1 MFTPSAYGEQMDA
14 LTLEEL
20 SADTAQQANTLELLP
35 GQERFANPVTYEQA
49 DTTIDVANTWN
60 RVIRSGDEV
69 VGFVRAYFD
78 PDFATDE
85 LRCCVW
91 RVSVSASA
99 QGKGVGRF
107 AIEAVK
113 EEALRRGFDHLS
125 VLWQAGDEGPGNFF
139 RKLGFI
145 ETGQSGY
152 GDVIG
157 SLPLR

>member
-1 MFTPSAYGEQMDA
+1 MDA

-20 SADTAQQANTLELLP
+20 SADTAQQANSLELLP

-49 DTTIDVANTWN
+49 DTSIDVANTWS

-78 PDFATDE
+78 PEYTTDE

-91 RVSVSASA
+91 RVSVSADA

-113 EEALRRGFDHLS
+113 QEALRRGFDHLS

-145 ETGQSGY
+145 ETGQSDY

>member
-1 MFTPSAYGEQMDA
+1 MDA
-14 LTLEEL
+14 LRLEEL

-49 DTTIDVANTWN
+49 DNTIDVTNTWS

>member
-1 MFTPSAYGEQMDA
+1 MDA

-49 DTTIDVANTWN
+49 DESIEVANTWS
-60 RVIRSGDEV
+60 RVIRSGDDV

-78 PDFATDE
+78 PEFAIDE

-91 RVSVSASA
+91 RVSVSANA
-99 QGKGVGRF
+99 QGQGVGRF

-113 EEALRRGFDHLS
+113 EEALRRGFDRLS

-145 ETGQSGY
+145 ETGQSNY

>member
-1 MFTPSAYGEQMDA
+1 MDA

-20 SADTAQQANTLELLP
+20 SADTAQHANTLELLP

-49 DTTIDVANTWN
+49 GNTVEVSKTWS

-78 PDFATDE
+78 PDFATEE

-107 AIEAVK
+107 AIEAAK
-113 EEALRRGFDHLS
+113 QEALHRGFDHLS
-125 VLWQAGDEGPGNFF
+125 VLWQAGDEGPGKFF
-139 RKLGFI
+139 HKLGFI
-145 ETGQSGY
+145 ETGQSDY

-157 SLPLR
+157 SLALR

>member
-1 MFTPSAYGEQMDA
+1 
-14 LTLEEL
+14 
-20 SADTAQQANTLELLP
+20 
-35 GQERFANPVTYEQA
+35 
-49 DTTIDVANTWN
+49 
-60 RVIRSGDEV
+60 
-69 VGFVRAYFD
+69 
-78 PDFATDE
+78 
-85 LRCCVW
+85 
-91 RVSVSASA
+91 
-99 QGKGVGRF
+99 VGRF

-145 ETGQSGY
+145 ETGQSDY

>member
-1 MFTPSAYGEQMDA
+1 MDA

-35 GQERFANPVTYEQA
+35 GQERFANPVTYEHA
-49 DTTIDVANTWN
+49 DETIEVAHTWS

-78 PDFATDE
+78 PDFATEE

-91 RVSVSASA
+91 RVSVAASA

-113 EEALRRGFDHLS
+113 REALRRGFEHLS

-145 ETGQSGY
+145 ETGQSDY

>member
-1 MFTPSAYGEQMDA
+1 MDA

-20 SADTAQQANTLELLP
+20 SADTAQQANSLELLP

-49 DTTIDVANTWN
+49 DTSIDVANTWS
-60 RVIRSGDEV
+60 RVIRAGDEV
-69 VGFVRAYFD
+69 VGFVRADFD
-78 PDFATDE
+78 PDFTTEE

-91 RVSVSASA
+91 RVSVSAGA

-113 EEALRRGFDHLS
+113 QEALRRGFDHLS

-145 ETGQSGY
+145 ETGQSDY

>member
-1 MFTPSAYGEQMDA
+1 MDA

-20 SADTAQQANTLELLP
+20 SADTAQQANSLELLP

-49 DTTIDVANTWN
+49 DTSIDVANTWS

-78 PDFATDE
+78 PEYTTDE

-91 RVSVSASA
+91 RVSVSAGA

-113 EEALRRGFDHLS
+113 QEALRRGFDHLS

-145 ETGQSGY
+145 ETGQSDY

>member
-49 DTTIDVANTWN
+49 DNTIDVTNTWS

>member
-1 MFTPSAYGEQMDA
+1 MDA

-49 DTTIDVANTWN
+49 DTTIDVANTWS

-91 RVSVSASA
+91 RVSVSAAA

-113 EEALRRGFDHLS
+113 QEALRRGFDHLS

-145 ETGQSGY
+145 ETGQSDY

>member
-35 GQERFANPVTYEQA
+35 GQERFENPVTYEQA
-49 DTTIDVANTWN
+49 DNTIDVTNTWS

>member
-1 MFTPSAYGEQMDA
+1 
-14 LTLEEL
+14 
-20 SADTAQQANTLELLP
+20 
-35 GQERFANPVTYEQA
+35 
-49 DTTIDVANTWN
+49 
-60 RVIRSGDEV
+60 VIRSGDEV

-78 PDFATDE
+78 PDFATEE

-113 EEALRRGFDHLS
+113 REALRRGFHHLS

-145 ETGQSGY
+145 ETGQSDY
-152 GDVIG
+152 GDAIG

>member
-1 MFTPSAYGEQMDA
+1 MDA

-49 DTTIDVANTWN
+49 DNTIDVANTWS

-78 PDFATDE
+78 PDFATEE

-113 EEALRRGFDHLS
+113 REALRRGFHHLS

-139 RKLGFI
+139 RKLDFI
-145 ETGQSGY
+145 ETGQSDY
-152 GDVIG
+152 GDAIG

>member
-1 MFTPSAYGEQMDA
+1 MDA
-14 LTLEEL
+14 LILEEL

-49 DTTIDVANTWN
+49 DTTIDVANTWS

-78 PDFATDE
+78 PDYATDE

-91 RVSVSASA
+91 RVSVSADA

-113 EEALRRGFDHLS
+113 QEALRRGFDQLS
-125 VLWQAGDEGPGNFF
+125 VVWQADDEGPGNFF

-145 ETGQSGY
+145 ETGQSDY

>member
-1 MFTPSAYGEQMDA
+1 MDA

-20 SADTAQQANTLELLP
+20 SADTAAQANTLELLP

-49 DTTIDVANTWN
+49 DATIAVANTWS
-60 RVIRSGDEV
+60 RVIRSGKEV

-78 PDFATDE
+78 PEFGIDE

-91 RVSVSASA
+91 RVSVSANA

-145 ETGQSGY
+145 ETGQSDY

-157 SLPLR
+157 SMPLR

>member
-1 MFTPSAYGEQMDA
+1 MDA

-49 DTTIDVANTWN
+49 DTSIDVANTWS

-78 PDFATDE
+78 PDFTTEE

-91 RVSVSASA
+91 RVSVSAGA

-113 EEALRRGFDHLS
+113 QEALRRGFDHLS

-145 ETGQSGY
+145 ETGQSDY

>member
-49 DTTIDVANTWN
+49 DNTIDVTNTWS

-107 AIEAVK
+107 AIEAVM

>member
-1 MFTPSAYGEQMDA
+1 MDA

-49 DTTIDVANTWN
+49 DTSIDVANTWS
-60 RVIRSGDEV
+60 RVIRAGDEV

-78 PDFATDE
+78 PDFTTEE

-91 RVSVSASA
+91 RVSVSAGA

-113 EEALRRGFDHLS
+113 QEALRRGFDHLS

-145 ETGQSGY
+145 ETGQSDY

>member
-1 MFTPSAYGEQMDA
+1 MDA

-49 DTTIDVANTWN
+49 DTSIDVANTWS

-78 PDFATDE
+78 PEYTTDE

-91 RVSVSASA
+91 RVSVSAGA

-113 EEALRRGFDHLS
+113 QEALRRGFDHLS

-145 ETGQSGY
+145 ETGQSDY

>member
-1 MFTPSAYGEQMDA
+1 MDA

-20 SADTAQQANTLELLP
+20 SADTAEQANTLELLP

-49 DTTIDVANTWN
+49 DTSIDVAHTWS

-78 PDFATDE
+78 PEFAIEE

-91 RVSVSASA
+91 RVSVAAEA

-113 EEALRRGFDHLS
+113 REALDRGFDHLT

-139 RKLGFI
+139 HKLGFI
-145 ETGQSGY
+145 DIGQSDY

-157 SLPLR
+157 SMPLR

>member
-1 MFTPSAYGEQMDA
+1 MDA
-14 LTLEEL
+14 LILEEL
-20 SADTAQQANTLELLP
+20 SADTAEQANTLELLP
-35 GQERFANPVTYEQA
+35 GQERFANPATYEQA
-49 DTTIDVANTWN
+49 GTTIDIGYTWS
-60 RVIRSGDEV
+60 RVVRSGDEV

-78 PDFATDE
+78 PNYATEE

-91 RVSVSASA
+91 RISVSASA

-113 EEALRRGFDHLS
+113 QEALARGFDHLT

-139 RKLGFI
+139 HKLGFI
-145 ETGQSGY
+145 ETGQSDF

-157 SLPLR
+157 SLQLR